1 MITYLEKESD
11 FSKELTEELVLVDFY
26 ADWCGPCQA
35 IAPVLDELDGTIEGL
50 EIVKV
55 DTDRFMSLARDY
67 HIITVPNI
75 KIFSNGKVVKEKE
88 GIMTKDEL
96 ISFINS

>member
-1 MITYLEKESD
+1 MIVLKTKNEFDDLIKGEK
-11 FSKELTEELVLVDFY
+11 VLVDFY

>member
-1 MITYLEKESD
+1 MVHFFGIKGEK
-11 FSKELTEELVLVDFY
+11 VLVDFY

>member
-1 MITYLEKESD
+1 
-11 FSKELTEELVLVDFY
+11 
-26 ADWCGPCQA
+26 
-35 IAPVLDELDGTIEGL
+35 
-50 EIVKV
+50 
-55 DTDRFMSLARDY
+55 MSLARDY

-96 ISFINS
+96 ISFINSQQK

>member
-1 MITYLEKESD
+1 MIVLKAKNEFDDLIKGEK
-11 FSKELTEELVLVDFY
+11 VLVDFY